1 MVDVKVV
8 RKASASIP
16 TALGEFTLHL
26 YENNLDDKEHLALV
40 MGEVAGGSG
49 VLVRVHSECF
59 TGDVLASQRCDC
71 GEQLN
76 LSMKKIAAAGAGIV
90 LYMRQEGR
98 GIGLLDKLRAYALQD
113 QGLDTVD
120 ANLALGH
127 EPDER
132 DYSVA
137 ARMLQDLGVRSVQ
150 LMTNNPDKIEALRAL
165 GVNVVQ
171 RIAVQAPANADNAA
185 YLLTKAS
192 RMNHLL
198 DLDGLLPLKSPGDP
212 PDGNGRRPA

>member
-1 MVDVKVV
+1 MATVTVI
-8 RKASASIP
+8 RKASARIP
-16 TALGEFTLHL
+16 TAVGEFEL
-26 YENNLDDKEHLALV
+26 YLYANSLDDKEHLALV
-40 MGEVAGGSG
+40 MGEVEGGSA

-71 GEQLN
+71 GEQLS
-76 LSMKKIAAAGAGIV
+76 LSMQLIAAEGAGIV

-132 DYSVA
+132 DYTVA
-137 ARMLQDLGVRSVQ
+137 ARILDDLGVGSIQ
-150 LMTNNPDKIEALRAL
+150 LMTNNPDKIESLRAL
-165 GVNVVQ
+165 GVTVVR
-171 RIAVQAPANADNAA
+171 RIPVQARANANNAG

-198 DLDGLLPLKSPGDP
+198 DLDGLLSAPSPGESP
-212 PDGNGRRPA
+212 GTNGHRSA

>member
-1 MVDVKVV
+1 
-8 RKASASIP
+8 
-16 TALGEFTLHL
+16 
-26 YENNLDDKEHLALV
+26 
-40 MGEVAGGSG
+40 
-49 VLVRVHSECF
+49 
-59 TGDVLASQRCDC
+59 
-71 GEQLN
+71 
-76 LSMKKIAAAGAGIV
+76 
-90 LYMRQEGR
+90 
-98 GIGLLDKLRAYALQD
+98 
-113 QGLDTVD
+113 
-120 ANLALGH
+120 
-127 EPDER
+127 
-132 DYSVA
+132 
-137 ARMLQDLGVRSVQ
+137 MLQDLGVRSVQ